1 MSAATSSSSATKAH
15 EPLSSGSYGTVAP
28 HATQPDRYVTKTCI
42 ASATDIATYGCPR
55 HHLREID
62 ALQLLR
68 RCPHVLRVF
77 EFSFAEQQYSFS
89 MLRVSDGALHNW
101 ASMTYADEETR
112 VEDATVILHSL
123 TGTLHNALQRVGI
136 VHRDVKPAN
145 ILATFERDAASG
157 HCRVKQLWISDWGSA
172 TFAYRTSGAAAVEGD
187 KENDVEQQQEPAAE
201 AASAP
206 SATPQLV
213 EGSMKVTVGAKTTAP
228 EGNRIMVRDE
238 RTWTGADT
246 QTQWFR
252 SPEAFLDRHAP
263 TKVDVWSIGV
273 VGLFLLAP
281 NLYAVLRAPSSD
293 DPRDVTQVL
302 RCIVLFRFLWPDEPV
317 PSLYTD
323 HPSLHGLVS
332 TKQGVLRPDWLR
344 PLQWPAHVP
353 ETARAFLC
361 ACLHIDPHRRASL
374 TALTQHDF
382 LAKWPRVE
390 WVVTPTTKAQW
401 NQVELIALSAG
412 TKQPVV
418 LARRAIWQL
427 ALCTQSRLATIDTAL
442 HLLQRWLEH
451 SSASPMSLGLIVPV
465 VWCIAHKLHEHY
477 PTPLAQIVSRFTSTV
492 PFWNE
497 LHNASKPPSARQLL
511 QAETEILRTL
521 SPPWSYSALLPW
533 MCHQD
538 RFTSDNRNRAIGRL
552 FAMPPNKQHPFAS
565 FVFGYLLATTTP
577 ASSSSVAAGEC
588 KSPLTS
594 TDALLTA
601 LHLQATSASPRA
613 TLAENTSLRRH
624 LPVYFPKWIERCMA
638 PTVVEQ
644 MRKLWQQQWTVA
656 E

>member
-1 MSAATSSSSATKAH
+1 M
-15 EPLSSGSYGTVAP
+15 
-28 HATQPDRYVTKTCI
+28 TKTCI

-77 EFSFAEQQYSFS
+77 EFSFAEQQYAFS
-89 MLRVSDGALHNW
+89 MLRVADGALTNW
-101 ASMTYADEETR
+101 TSIPYADQETR

-123 TGTLHNALQRVGI
+123 AGTLHNALHRVGI

-145 ILATFERDAASG
+145 ILATFERDASSG
-157 HCRVKQLWISDWGSA
+157 FCRVQQLWLSDWGSA
-172 TFAYRTSGAAAVEGD
+172 TFAYRTSGAAAVADSE
-187 KENDVEQQQEPAAE
+187 EPLHE
-201 AASAP
+201 EVPASAPAP

-213 EGSMKVTVGAKTTAP
+213 EGSMKVAVGSKTTAP
-228 EGNRIMVRDE
+228 DGGRVMVRDE

-263 TKVDVWSIGV
+263 TKVDVWSVGV

-281 NLYAVLRAPSSD
+281 GLYAVLRAPSTD
-293 DPRDVTQVL
+293 DPRDVRQVL
-302 RCIVLFRFLWPDEPV
+302 RCILLFRFLWPDEPI

-332 TKQGVLRPDWLR
+332 TEQGVLQPDWLR
-344 PLQWPAHVP
+344 PLQWPSCVP
-353 ETARAFLC
+353 ERARSFLR
-361 ACLHIDPHRRASL
+361 ACLHVDPHRRASL
-374 TALTQHDF
+374 TVLTQHDF
-382 LAKWPRVE
+382 LAKWPRPA
-390 WVVTPTTKAQW
+390 WVVSSAAKAAW
-401 NQVELIALSAG
+401 NRVEMIALPAA
-412 TKQPVV
+412 TQQPVV

-427 ALCTQSRLATIDTAL
+427 ALSTQSRLATVDTAL
-442 HLLQRWLEH
+442 HLLQRWLDQPPP
-451 SSASPMSLGLIVPV
+451 ASLALGLVVPV

-477 PTPLAQIVSRFTSTV
+477 PTPLAQVVTRFTSTV

-497 LHNASKPPSARQLL
+497 LHNTSKPPSARQLL
-511 QAETEILRTL
+511 AAETEILRTL
-521 SPPWSYSALLPW
+521 APPWSYSALLPW

-538 RFTSDNRNRAIGRL
+538 RFTCDHRNRAIGRVM
-552 FAMPPNKQHPFAS
+552 AAAAPRHRQSPHPFGS
-565 FVFGYLLATTTP
+565 FAFGYLLATTTP
-577 ASSSSVAAGEC
+577 ASAGTDDA
-588 KSPLTS
+588 KDPLLRS
-594 TDALLTA
+594 TDALLSA
-601 LHLQATSASPRA
+601 LHAQAISASPRS
-613 TLAENTSLRRH
+613 TLAANAALRRH

-638 PTVVEQ
+638 PTMAEH
-644 MRKLWQQQWTVA
+644 MRALWQQQWTVA